1 MAASESQYAANRLNA
16 LKSCG
21 PKTVEGKQKTRLN
34 GMVHGLASTVLSTED
49 AQAFEERMDE
59 VAKSMRP
66 RNALEKLILA
76 NSVRASWM
84 IDRTARVQTARLDS
98 LIDGE
103 PARAIEQIFSL
114 GKRLFFNAQGPIY
127 GVGRYQYIGD
137 RTSWSGVADHPDDP
151 DTLVRQISSSVLGC
165 LWLLDRFSELRA
177 LLEPGK
183 IWNSQHKFMAIR
195 LLGKQPLDCYTD
207 IQIAEICLRMWT
219 TNPARDNAWI
229 DMRSELGRD
238 EYARF
243 RDTILRQWPQ
253 LLDSLDDETE
263 RQILRAIV
271 DQAVEQVKVKAAM
284 AAERAERDGARRADC
299 LAFDDSPGRRAAQ
312 GATSWVGHRAF
323 LRSVEA
329 FSKARRDSENDD
341 GDPPESEVGNSEERT
356 PPPHS
361 FPPLLKGGFGGLV
374 VAPPVSNAPGEG
386 GGSEG
391 WSLRDEAA
399 WLPEDAAA
407 GPVVSEPIDSSLTA
421 DSRTTIGDDLVIDR
435 ISSSSTIDSS
445 VTTAGSTTIDSASS
459 ASMAAGPTI
468 TSLDARNLQTEPN
481 FRPEREPNHP
491 GLAQA
496 RYQPDDPGVPGAELG
511 RHDADAA
518 GDQEDPNRR
527 LISATVLGVSA
538 VLLLYG
544 CSLLSAAVR
553 RTPRA
558 QGEVSRGAAASSP
571 TPTRRA
577 SFDFAP
583 SVRRPEG
590 AVTNQPRATPWEH
603 VQQPIPSPDGA
614 KQNSV
619 FHGRHGTS
627 R

>member
-1 MAASESQYAANRLNA
+1 MAASASQYAANRLNS
-16 LKSCG
+16 LKSTG

-59 VAKSMRP
+59 VATSMRP

-103 PARAIEQIFSL
+103 PARAIEQIFRL

-127 GVGRYQYIGD
+127 GVGRYQYIGN

-151 DTLVRQISSSVLGC
+151 DTLVRKISSSVLGC

-284 AAERAERDGARRADC
+284 AAERAERDAARRADC
-299 LAFDDSPGRRAAQ
+299 LAFDDSPEGERLRRYEL
-312 GATSWVGHRAF
+312 GYHRAF

-329 FSKARRDSENDD
+329 FSKARCASENDG
-341 GDPPESEVGNSEERT
+341 GDPPESEVENEEEHG

-361 FPPLLKGGFGGLV
+361 FPPLAKGGV
-374 VAPPVSNAPGEG
+374 WG
-386 GGSEG
+386 GG
-391 WSLRDEAA
+391 
-399 WLPEDAAA
+399 
-407 GPVVSEPIDSSLTA
+407 
-421 DSRTTIGDDLVIDR
+421 
-435 ISSSSTIDSS
+435 
-445 VTTAGSTTIDSASS
+445 
-459 ASMAAGPTI
+459 
-468 TSLDARNLQTEPN
+468 
-481 FRPEREPNHP
+481 
-491 GLAQA
+491 
-496 RYQPDDPGVPGAELG
+496 
-511 RHDADAA
+511 
-518 GDQEDPNRR
+518 
-527 LISATVLGVSA
+527 
-538 VLLLYG
+538 
-544 CSLLSAAVR
+544 
-553 RTPRA
+553 
-558 QGEVSRGAAASSP
+558 RGA
-571 TPTRRA
+571 
-577 SFDFAP
+577 
-583 SVRRPEG
+583 
-590 AVTNQPRATPWEH
+590 
-603 VQQPIPSPDGA
+603 
-614 KQNSV
+614 
-619 FHGRHGTS
+619 TS
-627 R
+627 

>member
-1 MAASESQYAANRLNA
+1 MAASESQIAANRLNA

-103 PARAIEQIFSL
+103 PARAIEEIFSL

-127 GVGRYQYIGD
+127 GVGRYQYIGN

-151 DTLVRQISSSVLGC
+151 DTLVRKISSTVLGC
-165 LWLLDRFSELRA
+165 LWLLDRFAELRA
-177 LLEPGK
+177 LLLEPGK

-284 AAERAERDGARRADC
+284 AAERAERDAARRADC
-299 LAFDDSPGRRAAQ
+299 LAFDDSPEGERLRRYEL
-312 GATSWVGHRAF
+312 GYHRAF

-329 FSKARRDSENDD
+329 FSKARRDSESDG
-341 GDPPESEVGNSEERT
+341 GDPPESEVGNGEEHT
-356 PPPHS
+356 PSPQSSRPPGASPES
-361 FPPLLKGGFGGLV
+361 FPPDAKGGFGGVVSAPPISNASQGGGVV
-374 VAPPVSNAPGEG
+374 VAPP
-386 GGSEG
+386 
-391 WSLRDEAA
+391 
-399 WLPEDAAA
+399 
-407 GPVVSEPIDSSLTA
+407 
-421 DSRTTIGDDLVIDR
+421 
-435 ISSSSTIDSS
+435 
-445 VTTAGSTTIDSASS
+445 ASS
-459 ASMAAGPTI
+459 A
-468 TSLDARNLQTEPN
+468 TS
-481 FRPEREPNHP
+481 
-491 GLAQA
+491 
-496 RYQPDDPGVPGAELG
+496 
-511 RHDADAA
+511 
-518 GDQEDPNRR
+518 
-527 LISATVLGVSA
+527 
-538 VLLLYG
+538 
-544 CSLLSAAVR
+544 
-553 RTPRA
+553 
-558 QGEVSRGAAASSP
+558 
-571 TPTRRA
+571 
-577 SFDFAP
+577 
-583 SVRRPEG
+583 
-590 AVTNQPRATPWEH
+590 
-603 VQQPIPSPDGA
+603 
-614 KQNSV
+614 
-619 FHGRHGTS
+619 
-627 R
+627 